1 MAKTMK
7 GVCLMNRKSAFFRS
21 QLNLL
26 KPFAAKCSLGVVRKT
41 QDSVGVLMA
50 NSYKNQVR
58 QSRVKVGEI
67 NCAMLTPK
75 ELSFSG
81 VILYLHGGGY
91 ACGNLSYATGAGSML
106 AAKCGMN
113 VFTVEY
119 RLAPE
124 HPYPAALDDAMDAY
138 GHLLSGGYDPSRIV
152 LCGDSAG
159 AGLCYALCQKL
170 RDKGRTIPAGIIAIS
185 PWTDLT
191 MSLESH
197 VINRK
202 EDPSLTKERLE
213 YFADCYVYGADEEKT
228 GLYPKTNPDPEKDR
242 EIKRDPRISPLFDSQ
257 EGMPESL
264 IFVGD
269 DEILYDDAVMMH
281 RALLDGGCKSEIVIA
296 PGLWHGYILYDL
308 PEREGDFDK
317 INKFLRRLLPQRQ
330 SLGWMALDNAAKIF
344 PASRSRTWSNI
355 FRISA
360 TLDEEI
366 DREALRVA
374 LEVTVRRFPSV
385 AVALREGFFW
395 YYLEQIREL
404 PEILDEKPYPLARMT
419 MKDLRKCAFRVLVY
433 KNRLAVEFFHALTD
447 GNGGLIFVKTLTAE
461 YLYQKY
467 GTRVPTGDGIFDRL
481 EAPTPAE
488 LEDSFVK
495 HSGKYS
501 ASRKDTNAFIIE
513 GKREPDG
520 FRTNTTFV
528 IDPEFVRTEAK
539 KRGVTVTAYM
549 SAMLI
554 LAAGRVQQDRVKNPA
569 RYKPIK
575 VFVPVNLRKM
585 FDSQTMRNFILYAMV
600 GIDPRLGEYSL
611 DDLCQIV
618 AAQMKQQM
626 TKRNMQAM
634 IRTNVA
640 SELNPLIQIVP
651 LFLKNVIMKAIF
663 NAVGEKKSCF
673 SFSNLGLV
681 KAPEEYAERVKRMDF
696 VLGSQAAAPY
706 NVSALTYGG
715 KMYLNVTRNARE
727 PALEEKIYQLLRE
740 MGVPHS
746 IESNTRERK
755 E

>member
-1 MAKTMK
+1 MKT
-7 GVCLMNRKSAFFRS
+7 KSAKYRS
-21 QLNLL
+21 QLYLL
-26 KPFAAKCSLGVVRKT
+26 KPLAERCPLYVVRKT
-41 QDSVGVLMA
+41 QDSVGRLMA
-50 NSYKNQVR
+50 NSYKNEVKIKKVR
-58 QSRVKVGEI
+58 VGEI
-67 NCAMLTPK
+67 NCALLTPK
-75 ELSFSG
+75 EVLSGG

-91 ACGNLSYATGAGSML
+91 ACGNLDYATGAGSML
-106 AAKCGMN
+106 CAKCN
-113 VFTVEY
+113 IPVFTAEY

-138 GHLLSGGYDPSRIV
+138 GHLLSSGYDPSRIV

-159 AGLCYALCQKL
+159 GGLCYALCQKL
-170 RDKGRTIPAGIIAIS
+170 RDKGRTQPAGIIAIS
-185 PWTDLT
+185 PWTNLT
-191 MSLESH
+191 LGAESLK
-197 VINRK
+197 INSK
-202 EDPSLTKERLE
+202 ADPSLSEERLR
-213 YFADCYVYGADEEKT
+213 YFANCYAYGADSEK
-228 GLYPKTNPDPEKDR
+228 GRLYPRTNPDPEADR
-242 EIKRDPRISPLFDSQ
+242 AVKSDPKMSPLFDSQ
-257 EGMPESL
+257 EKMPESL
-264 IFVGD
+264 IFVGS
-269 DEILYDDAVMMH
+269 DEILYDDAIMMH
-281 RALLDGGCKSEIVIA
+281 RALIDAGAKSEIVVA
-296 PGLWHGYILYDL
+296 PELWHGYVLYDL
-308 PEREGDFDK
+308 PERQSDFDK
-317 INKFLRRLLPQRQ
+317 INKFLRRLLPQRK

-355 FRISA
+355 FRISS

-395 YYLEQIREL
+395 YYLEEIRDL

-419 MKDLRKCAFRVLVY
+419 TRDLRKCAFRVLVY
-433 KNRLAVEFFHALTD
+433 KNRMAVEFFHALTD

-467 GTRVPTGDGIFDRL
+467 GTRVPIGDGILDRL
-481 EAPTPAE
+481 EEPGPDE

-495 HSGKYS
+495 NSGKY
-501 ASRKDTNAFIIE
+501 ATSRKDTDAFIIE

-520 FRTNTTFV
+520 FRTNTTFI
-528 IDPEFVRTEAK
+528 IDPDFVRTEAK

-569 RYKPIK
+569 KFKPIK

-585 FDSQTMRNFILYAMV
+585 FDSRTMRNFILYAMV

-618 AAQMKQQM
+618 SAQMKQQM

-651 LFLKNVIMKAIF
+651 LFLKNIIMKAIF

-681 KAPEEYAERVKRMDF
+681 NVPEEYMEHVKRMDF

-727 PALEEKIYQLLRE
+727 PALEAKIYELLRE

-746 IESNTRERK
+746 VESNTRERK
-755 E
+755 G